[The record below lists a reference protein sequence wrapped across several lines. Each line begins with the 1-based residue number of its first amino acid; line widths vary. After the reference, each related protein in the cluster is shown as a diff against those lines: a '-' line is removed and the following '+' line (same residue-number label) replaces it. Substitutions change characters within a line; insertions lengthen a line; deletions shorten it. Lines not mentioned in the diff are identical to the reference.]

1 MRTLLLSS
9 FLLLACRGKTDTAP
23 PEKASPAAPAAKPS
37 APAAGPHVDAC
48 AVLTKAE
55 VEALVGKPVTD
66 GHKEEAAELSVCV
79 YGNPEMPMLGGRPTD
94 IHLSLGVFSGS
105 APGQARGVYD
115 IAKNNA
121 GKPQEV
127 SGLGEVAFWD
137 NSPRTLRAV
146 KGNHMVDLTIGSD
159 LGGLKTAQAI
169 AAKTLAKLP

>member
-1 MRTLLLSS
+1 
-9 FLLLACRGKTDTAP
+9 
-23 PEKASPAAPAAKPS
+23 
-37 APAAGPHVDAC
+37 
-48 AVLTKAE
+48 
-55 VEALVGKPVTD
+55 
-66 GHKEEAAELSVCV
+66 
-79 YGNPEMPMLGGRPTD
+79 GGRPTD

-159 LGGLKTAQAI
+159 LGGLKTAQAF
-169 AAKTLAKLP
+169 AAKPLAKLPELDPGKYRTVPALPTACASHVLEVVVRGIGAFARSSSESEFSPAPVDSAPGRTGLPVRPGAIQAP